1 MDRQRAIEQHQQKL
15 ANISMARGMVN
26 HVLHHDAW
34 LYFRRNWEDSEG
46 GAYVATWSLG
56 WFLEMKVAPMMR
68 GGTGDFSNPDETKWE
83 DTNNISQAN
92 SKEKLTRS
100 MIQVPSLLRLRSSF
114 KSQQR
119 ELNHSNRTCSG
130 G

>member
-1 MDRQRAIEQHQQKL
+1 MG

-68 GGTGDFSNPDETKWE
+68 RNWRFLKPRRDKMGRHQQHFAGKLQGEADQIH
-83 DTNNISQAN
+83 DTS
-92 SKEKLTRS
+92 SKS
-100 MIQVPSLLRLRSSF
+100 PSSSVIL
-114 KSQQR
+114 QIAA
-119 ELNHSNRTCSG
+119 T
-130 G
+130 